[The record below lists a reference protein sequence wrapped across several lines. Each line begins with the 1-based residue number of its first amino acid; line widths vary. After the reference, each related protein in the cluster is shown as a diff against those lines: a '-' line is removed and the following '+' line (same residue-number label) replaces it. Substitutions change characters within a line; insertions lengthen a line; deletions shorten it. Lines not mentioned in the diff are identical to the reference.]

1 MSATVH
7 THDDSDALGT
17 LYRFRSQ
24 ICMGREKP
32 ERMTPADEA
41 AWEGIKREVTIAK
54 QSGWVVDCPNN
65 E

>member
-1 MSATVH
+1 
-7 THDDSDALGT
+7 
-17 LYRFRSQ
+17 
-24 ICMGREKP
+24 MGREKP